1 MKQWS
6 SSKVHF
12 KNDNNNMKNI
22 QKCCLF
28 GFEVFS
34 SKKNSAHKCIL
45 GKGEKPRHRS
55 VSVAYLEEVHEA
67 VEVGV
72 ETVEPAAV
80 EKRLIGQQPV

>member
-1 MKQWS
+1 MLS
-6 SSKVHF
+6 V
-12 KNDNNNMKNI
+12 
-22 QKCCLF
+22 CLVLRF
-28 GFEVFS
+28 LVLR
-34 SKKNSAHKCIL
+34 KILHINAL